1 MCAYYS
7 FRHGRVSKCIMLALN
22 KMFLFDCA
30 GGCAGMRDQSG
41 NGDGWG
47 RRGEFFGFKPYYYS
61 RAIRAKPSAGETSC
75 DREEQCIQ
83 ISALLRRYFGSLA
96 LILHLSVEQLNFWH
110 ALHFSRIRNRL
121 WNIVTCPM
129 SDLTLTLFAYHDIY
143 TIHQQNSNNTTILPK
158 HHVQSTMISTFL

>member
-1 MCAYYS
+1 
-7 FRHGRVSKCIMLALN
+7 MLALN

-30 GGCAGMRDQSG
+30 GGCARMRDQSG
-41 NGDGWG
+41 NGDGW
-47 RRGEFFGFKPYYYS
+47 RGEFFGFKPYYYS
-61 RAIRAKPSAGETSC
+61 GTIQAKPSKGETSC
-75 DREEQCIQ
+75 DREEQCFQ

-110 ALHFSRIRNRL
+110 ALHFSRICNRL

-129 SDLTLTLFAYHDIY
+129 SDLTFQFNKRTKWITLFAYYGIY

-158 HHVQSTMISTFL
+158 HHVQSIISTFL